1 MRDFELSGREFVCVN
16 ARVYAGTRFLRLGK
30 CSLSV
35 SPSVFLPVVKSAD
48 RFPFQTKQRPVQTSW
63 NIYPLLYSF
72 SPHISELS
80 HLSVPHLHTRLLVF
94 LFLPRPSVRP
104 FFPPSPDQHTC
115 SADRFK
121 CKNNRC
127 IPLRWLCDGDNDCG
141 NDEDESN
148 TTCSGRQRLIYFGSF
163 RRFFSI
169 YDVNSAILCFSPNL
183 PAQSV
188 LVC

>member
-30 CSLSV
+30 CSPSV

-48 RFPFQTKQRPVQTSW
+48 RFPFQTKQKTPSKPAGISALSCIRFHLTSP
-63 NIYPLLYSF
+63 NFLTFPFPISTHGFLYSCF
-72 SPHISELS
+72 SLA
-80 HLSVPHLHTRLLVF
+80 LQCAL
-94 LFLPRPSVRP
+94 
-104 FFPPSPDQHTC
+104 FPPSPDQHTC

-163 RRFFSI
+163 LRFFSI
-169 YDVNSAILCFSPNL
+169 LNSAILCF
-183 PAQSV
+183 
-188 LVC
+188 

>member
-1 MRDFELSGREFVCVN
+1 MCVCECPCICGYTISAAREMLSVCLSVCLSACGQKCRQVSLPDKTTPRPNQLEYLPSLVFVF
-16 ARVYAGTRFLRLGK
+16 TSHLRT
-30 CSLSV
+30 LSPFRSPSPHTASCIPV
-35 SPSVFLPVVKSAD
+35 SPSPFSA
-48 RFPFQTKQRPVQTSW
+48 
-63 NIYPLLYSF
+63 
-72 SPHISELS
+72 
-80 HLSVPHLHTRLLVF
+80 
-94 LFLPRPSVRP
+94 P
-104 FFPPSPDQHTC
+104 FFSPSPDQHTC

>member
-30 CSLSV
+30 CSPSVCLSACGQKCRQVSLPDKTKPCPNQLEYLPSLVFVFTSHLRTLSPFRSPSPHTASCIPV
-35 SPSVFLPVVKSAD
+35 SPSPFSA
-48 RFPFQTKQRPVQTSW
+48 
-63 NIYPLLYSF
+63 
-72 SPHISELS
+72 
-80 HLSVPHLHTRLLVF
+80 
-94 LFLPRPSVRP
+94 P
-104 FFPPSPDQHTC
+104 FFSPSPDQHTC

-163 RRFFSI
+163 RRFFF
-169 YDVNSAILCFSPNL
+169 YL
-183 PAQSV
+183 
-188 LVC
+188 